1 MMTVWCEPL
10 HVSFFPS
17 NFSVFS
23 PQSLLPYAIIIFLLL
38 LVQTYTSHIATA
50 CLAMLFQ
57 AVVAEMISCCYV
69 LIDRFACL

>member
-23 PQSLLPYAIIIFLLL
+23 PQSLLPYAIIIFFVASGTNIYEPHSHCMFGHALPGRCSRDDQLLL
-38 LVQTYTSHIATA
+38 CV
-50 CLAMLFQ
+50 
-57 AVVAEMISCCYV
+57 
-69 LIDRFACL
+69 D